1 MGHTT
6 LAGEERLGTGNA
18 PIKTPDG
25 QAELATRS
33 RQLSQRHR
41 TVLLLVN
48 GRRTEEQ
55 VKRLA
60 EQAGVPPSCY
70 GELLDMGL
78 ITVPQP
84 TMSIEAAPQPTLP
97 PMTVDLPLPELGHE
111 SLLPPSGPLAP
122 ASTLNGDLGAY
133 EPWATVETDYS
144 DLGDLDGPLEQARD
158 MLIRAVRADAPV
170 AGSLTLMRLRRA
182 RSRDDIEGLLDEV
195 AQRLGRPN
203 RMLETNQLI
212 RRVRRL
218 IDAPV
223 DSSISDF

>member
-6 LAGEERLGTGNA
+6 LAGEKRLGTGNA

-25 QAELATRS
+25 QAELATRA

-78 ITVPQP
+78 IMMPLP
-84 TMSIEAAPQPTLP
+84 TMAIEAAPYPSLP
-97 PMTVDLPLPELGHE
+97 PMIVDVPLDNEPPLPPTGA
-111 SLLPPSGPLAP
+111 LAP

-182 RSRDDIEGLLDEV
+182 RSRDDLEGLLDEV

>member
-1 MGHTT
+1 MSLPPTKTALG
-6 LAGEERLGTGNA
+6 LEELRQRTRKLG
-18 PIKTPDG
+18 
-25 QAELATRS
+25 
-33 RQLSQRHR
+33 QRHR

-78 ITVPQP
+78 IEVPLP
-84 TMSIEAAPQPTLP
+84 TMTIEAAPHPTLP

-111 SLLPPSGPLAP
+111 PPLPPSGPLAP

-223 DSSISDF
+223 DSSLSDF

>member
-1 MGHTT
+1 MTPPLET
-6 LAGEERLGTGNA
+6 PLGTAGNA

-25 QAELATRS
+25 QAELATRA

-60 EQAGVPPSCY
+60 EQAGVPPGCY
-70 GELLDMGL
+70 DELIDMGL
-78 ITVPQP
+78 IMLPLP
-84 TMSIEAAPQPTLP
+84 TMSVEAAPYPTMP

-111 SLLPPSGPLAP
+111 PPLPAMGALAP
-122 ASTLNGDLGAY
+122 ASTLNGELGGY

-182 RSRDDIEGLLDEV
+182 RSRDDLEGLLDEV

>member
-1 MGHTT
+1 M
-6 LAGEERLGTGNA
+6 GTGNA

-25 QAELATRS
+25 QAELATRA

-78 ITVPQP
+78 IMMPLP
-84 TMSIEAAPQPTLP
+84 TMSIEAAPYPTLP
-97 PMTVDLPLPELGHE
+97 PLTVDVPLDNEPPLPAAGA
-111 SLLPPSGPLAP
+111 LAP

-182 RSRDDIEGLLDEV
+182 RSRDDLEGLLDEV

-218 IDAPV
+218 IDAPA

>member
-1 MGHTT
+1 M
-6 LAGEERLGTGNA
+6 GTGNA

-25 QAELATRS
+25 QAELATRA

-55 VKRLA
+55 VRRLA
-60 EQAGVPPSCY
+60 EQAGVPPSCFD
-70 GELLDMGL
+70 ELLDMGL
-78 ITVPQP
+78 IMRPLP
-84 TMSIEAAPQPTLP
+84 TMSIEAAPYPKLP
-97 PMTVDLPLPELGHE
+97 MAVDVPLPELGGE
-111 SLLPPSGPLAP
+111 APLPPMGSLAP

-182 RSRDDIEGLLDEV
+182 RSRDDLEGLLDEV

-218 IDAPV
+218 IDAPA
-223 DSSISDF
+223 DSSLSDF

>member
-1 MGHTT
+1 MTPRVEQP
-6 LAGEERLGTGNA
+6 LVTGNA

-25 QAELATRS
+25 QAELATRA

-70 GELLDMGL
+70 DDLLHMGL
-78 ITVPQP
+78 IMVPQP
-84 TMSIEAAPQPTLP
+84 TMPIEAAPYPTLP
-97 PMTVDLPLPELGHE
+97 SLRVDVPLPDLDAMP
-111 SLLPPSGPLAP
+111 LPPSGPLAP
-122 ASTLNGDLGAY
+122 ASTLNGDLGGY
-133 EPWATVETDYS
+133 DPWAMVETDYS
-144 DLGDLDGPLEQARD
+144 DLGELDGALEQARD
-158 MLIRAVRADAPV
+158 LLIRAVRTDAPV

-182 RSRDDIEGLLDEV
+182 RNREDLVSLLDEV
-195 AQRLGRPN
+195 GQRLWRPQ
-203 RMLETNQLI
+203 REVEIARLM

-218 IDAPV
+218 IDAPA
-223 DSSISDF
+223 DSSLSGF

>member
-1 MGHTT
+1 MV
-6 LAGEERLGTGNA
+6 TGNA

-25 QAELATRS
+25 QSELATRA

-70 GELLDMGL
+70 DDLLQMGL
-78 ITVPQP
+78 IMVPQP
-84 TMSIEAAPQPTLP
+84 TMSIEAAPYPALPTLQ
-97 PMTVDLPLPELGHE
+97 VDLPLPDLDAMA
-111 SLLPPSGPLAP
+111 LPPSGPLAP
-122 ASTLNGDLGAY
+122 ASTLNSDLGSY
-133 EPWATVETDYS
+133 DPWATVETDYS
-144 DLGDLDGPLEQARD
+144 DLGDLDGALEQARD
-158 MLIRAVRADAPV
+158 LLIRAVRSDAPV

-182 RSRDDIEGLLDEV
+182 RDREDLVSLLDEV
-195 AQRLGRPN
+195 GQRLWRPQ
-203 RMLETNQLI
+203 REVEIARLM

-218 IDAPV
+218 IDAPA
-223 DSSISDF
+223 DSSLSDF

>member
-1 MGHTT
+1 M
-6 LAGEERLGTGNA
+6 GTGNA

-25 QAELATRS
+25 QAELATRA

-78 ITVPQP
+78 IMVPLP
-84 TMSIEAAPQPTLP
+84 TMSIEAAPYPTLP
-97 PMTVDLPLPELGHE
+97 PLTVDVPLDHE
-111 SLLPPSGPLAP
+111 PPLAPSGALAP

-182 RSRDDIEGLLDEV
+182 RSRDDLEHLLDEV
-195 AQRLGRPN
+195 AQRLSRPN

-218 IDAPV
+218 IDAPA

>member
-1 MGHTT
+1 
-6 LAGEERLGTGNA
+6 LVTGNA

-25 QAELATRS
+25 QAELATRA

-60 EQAGVPPSCY
+60 EQAGVPPTCY
-70 GELLDMGL
+70 DDLMQMGL
-78 ITVPQP
+78 IMRPLP
-84 TMSIEAAPQPTLP
+84 TMPIEIAPYPTLP
-97 PMTVDLPLPELGHE
+97 PAVDLPLPDLDHE
-111 SLLPPSGPLAP
+111 PPLPPSGPLAP

-133 EPWATVETDYS
+133 EPWARVETDYS
-144 DLGDLDGPLEQARD
+144 DLGDLDGGLEQARD
-158 MLIRAVRADAPV
+158 LLIRAVRADAPV

-182 RSRDDIEGLLDEV
+182 RSREDLLGLLEEV
-195 AQRLGRPN
+195 GQRLVRPA
-203 RMLETNQLI
+203 REVETARLI

-218 IDAPV
+218 IDASI
-223 DSSISDF
+223 DSSLSGF